1 MSRALAGASVTVLL
15 PNYRTPELTRLCLRL
30 LRKHT
35 PPGRIAVVAID
46 NDSGDESTAYLRSLG
61 WITLIE
67 RPRVAGE
74 KPWVAHARAL
84 DLGLAR
90 AATPYVLS
98 IHTDTLVR
106 DAGWLDCLLGPI
118 EGDAKVAGVGSWKL
132 EIEERPR
139 WRRALKGIE
148 RRAQLAVLPLL
159 GRGHGKVEGHGEN
172 YFYLRSHCAL
182 YRTELLH
189 GHGLSFA
196 EGELPAGKVMHRRLE
211 TLGYRLVFLGPAALG
226 RHVLH
231 VNNATM
237 VLNREFGGTERF
249 RDRGMRRIAKALDA
263 VDARAVLADAALDR

>member
-1 MSRALAGASVTVLL
+1 LAGEDVTVLL

-35 PPGRIAVVAID
+35 PPGRIAVIAID
-46 NDSGDESTAYLRSLG
+46 NDSADESTAYLRALD

-67 RPRVAGE
+67 RPRVPAE

-90 AATPYVLS
+90 ATTPYVLS

-106 DAGWLDCLLGPI
+106 DPGWIDCLLRPI
-118 EGDAKVAGVGSWKL
+118 AADAAVAGVGSWKL
-132 EIEERPR
+132 EVERR
-139 WRRALKGIE
+139 AWWRRWLKSVE
-148 RRAQLAVLPLL
+148 RRAQLAVLPLI
-159 GRGHGKVEGHGEN
+159 GKGHGKVEGHGEN

-182 YRTELLH
+182 YRTDLLRR
-189 GHGLSFA
+189 HGLSFT
-196 EGELPAGKVMHRRLE
+196 EGELPAGKAMHRRLE
-211 TLGYRLVFLGPAALG
+211 QLGHRLVFLESAELG

-237 VLNREFGGTERF
+237 VLNREFGGTRRF
-249 RDRGMRRIAKALDA
+249 RDRGMRRIAQALEA
-263 VDARAVLADAALDR
+263 VDAGAILADASLDR